1 MSKRVPK
8 KLLAQISSMVPS
20 DAEVVA
26 LDFHYEDE
34 DYNIAVFVG
43 EATDCAVLQ
52 NDLYDLIFSYDDV
65 HGTSSL
71 CDVWPKS
78 ERPYIVSGSKA
89 APS

>member
-8 KLLAQISSMVPS
+8 KLLAQIIEMVPS

-43 EATDCAVLQ
+43 ETTDRAVLQ
-52 NDLYDLIFSYDDV
+52 NNLYDLIFSYDDA
-65 HGTSSL
+65 HGTSPL
-71 CDVWPKS
+71 CYVWPDS
-78 ERPYIVSGSKA
+78 ERPYIVSGSKT

>member
-8 KLLAQISSMVPS
+8 KLLAQITAMVPP
-20 DAEVVA
+20 DAEVVPLA
-26 LDFHYEDE
+26 FHYEDE

-43 EATDCAVLQ
+43 EATDRAALQ
-52 NDLYDLIFSYDDV
+52 DGLYDLIFSYDDT

-71 CDVWPKS
+71 CYVWPDH
-78 ERPYIVSGSKA
+78 ERPYIVSGSKS